1 MHMVNLCYVIKNSIS
16 RRIWSNRHEVK
27 CSPPLTDPEIYSL
40 YDLPSSKLQWKW
52 NYKNLITGHLN
63 INYIRKKYER
73 LGEIIKDFDIFL
85 ISESKLDFTF
95 PNEQFKISDFKI
107 FRYDQNRF
115 GGGLLLCLNDKIPS
129 KFFNKH
135 PTLLFYPNHLI
146 ALEFHQNIP
155 KWLCLYVYNLQTSK
169 TSKPP
174 RSLWKQSVQ
183 LLTNTQPNKTR
194 SYFWWF

>member
-1 MHMVNLCYVIKNSIS
+1 MIA
-16 RRIWSNRHEVK
+16 
-27 CSPPLTDPEIYSL
+27 EIV
-40 YDLPSSKLQWKW
+40 
-52 NYKNLITGHLN
+52 
-63 INYIRKKYER
+63 
-73 LGEIIKDFDIFL
+73 KDFDIFL

-107 FRYDQNRF
+107 FRYDQSRF

-135 PTLLFYPNHLI
+135 PTPLFYPNHLI

-194 SYFWWF
+194 SYFW